1 MTVLLIMPIEQKKK
15 DLLQEKK
22 SDEFDVLLHG
32 STGHLEVRLPVL
44 VHAYEMLI
52 VNLRRYA
59 NCTITTSLEGPSS
72 KNSMAKCML
81 ISSMLSRNWML

>member
-1 MTVLLIMPIEQKKK
+1 MTSLLILAIEQKKK

-32 STGHLEVRLPVL
+32 STGHLEVRTPVL

-52 VNLRRYA
+52 VNPGDTPIARPPR
-59 NCTITTSLEGPSS
+59 
-72 KNSMAKCML
+72 
-81 ISSMLSRNWML
+81 ISEDRA